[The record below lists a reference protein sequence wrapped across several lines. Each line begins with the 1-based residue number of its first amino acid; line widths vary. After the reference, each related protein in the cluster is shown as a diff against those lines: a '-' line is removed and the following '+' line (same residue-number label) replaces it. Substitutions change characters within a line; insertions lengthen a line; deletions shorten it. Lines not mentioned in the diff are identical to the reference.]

1 MAVHAEHLRHA
12 HSESWI
18 RKYVFSTDHKMIA
31 TQYIFTAYFMALLGG
46 LLAVLIRYQLGW
58 GDQASPLL
66 ERLFPFGA
74 QGGIIKPEFYL
85 AIITIHGTIL
95 VFHFQTMMLTGG
107 FGNYL
112 IPLQIGARDMAFPV
126 LNMLSYW
133 VFLAS
138 CVVMLLSFLVEGG
151 AAAAGWTVY
160 PPLSVHAAAVAGSGL
175 GQTIW
180 LLSMALLIVATLM
193 GGLNYIVTTLNLRT
207 KGMSLMRLP
216 LSTWGVFFA
225 SVIGLVTFP
234 VLLAGAILLLLD
246 RHLGTSFYMP
256 TIYIGGQLVETR
268 GGNPLLWQ
276 HLFWY
281 LGHPEVYI
289 LAIPAL
295 GFVGDIIATFSRKP
309 IFGYRL
315 IIISLVVMTI
325 LSCIVWGHHM
335 FTSGLNPYIAM
346 VFSLLTILI
355 SVPFGTIILCYAAT
369 LWKSKIRFTTPML
382 FSIGFLSLVVTGG
395 LGGLFLGTASTDL
408 YLHDTAFVVGHFH
421 VIMASSVLFAIF
433 AATYYWFPKIFGRF
447 MSEALGKWHFWLTF
461 IGVYAVF
468 IPMHIMGL
476 GGTMRRIYSPH
487 AYQYLQQWTPWE
499 KALSIFG
506 LILIGAQLLFVVN
519 FFWSLFKGRRAT
531 DPNPWQAN
539 TLEWQTSS
547 PPPHLNWGEEQPVV
561 YRGPYE
567 FSRPDTAEDYLPQ
580 NAPPVGVEVSG
591 HGVR

>member
-1 MAVHAEHLRHA
+1 MAVHAEHLAHA

-18 RKYVFSTDHKMIA
+18 RKYVFSTDHKVIA

-46 LLAVLIRYQLGW
+46 LLAALIRYQLGW

-74 QGGIIKPEFYL
+74 QGGVIKPEFYL

-256 TIYIGGQLVETR
+256 TVYIGGQLVETR

-295 GFVGDIIATFSRKP
+295 GFIGDIIATFSRKP

-315 IIISLVVMTI
+315 IIISFVVMTI

-369 LWKSKIRFTTPML
+369 LWKGKIQFTTPML
-382 FSIGFLSLVVTGG
+382 FAIGFLSLVVTGG

-447 MSEALGKWHFWLTF
+447 MSESLGKWHFWLTF
-461 IGVYAVF
+461 IGVYATFV
-468 IPMHIMGL
+468 PMHVMGL
-476 GGTMRRIYSPH
+476 GGMMRRIYSPH
-487 AYQYLQQWTPWE
+487 AYQYLQQWVPWE
-499 KALSIFG
+499 RVISIFG

-531 DPNPWQAN
+531 DPNPWRAN

-580 NAPPVGVEVSG
+580 NTPPVGVEVSG
-591 HGVR
+591 NGVR

>member
-1 MAVHAEHLRHA
+1 MCV
-12 HSESWI
+12 
-18 RKYVFSTDHKMIA
+18 
-31 TQYIFTAYFMALLGG
+31 
-46 LLAVLIRYQLGW
+46 
-58 GDQASPLL
+58 
-66 ERLFPFGA
+66 
-74 QGGIIKPEFYL
+74 
-85 AIITIHGTIL
+85 
-95 VFHFQTMMLTGG
+95 TGG
-107 FGNYL
+107 FGNTL
-112 IPLQIGARDMAFPV
+112 ISLQFGARDMALPV

-133 VFLAS
+133 VLLGS
-138 CVVMLLSFLVEGG
+138 CVVMLFAFLVEGG
-151 AAAAGWTVY
+151 AAAAGGMVY
-160 PPLSVHAAAVAGSGL
+160 PPLSVHAGAVAGSGL

-180 LLSMALLIVATLM
+180 LLSMALLIIATLM

-234 VLLAGAILLLLD
+234 VLLAGPILLSLD
-246 RHLGTSFYMP
+246 RQQGTSFYMP
-256 TIYIGGQLVETR
+256 TVHIVGQLVETR

-295 GFVGDIIATFSRKP
+295 GFIGDIIATFSRKP

-315 IIISLVVMTI
+315 IIISLIVMTI
-325 LSCIVWGHHM
+325 LSVIVWGHHM

-369 LWKSKIRFTTPML
+369 LWKGKIQFTTPML

-447 MSEALGKWHFWLTF
+447 MSESLGKWHFWLSF
-461 IGVYAVF
+461 IGIYATFV
-468 IPMHIMGL
+468 PMHVMGL

-487 AYQYLQQWTPWE
+487 AYQYLQQWVPWE
-499 KALSIFG
+499 KAISVFG
-506 LILIGAQLLFVVN
+506 LILIAAQLVFVVN

-531 DPNPWQAN
+531 DPNPWRAN
-539 TLEWQTSS
+539 TLEWQASS
-547 PPPHLNWGEEQPVV
+547 PPPHLNWGAEPPVV
-561 YRGPYE
+561 YRGP
-567 FSRPDTAEDYLPQ
+567 FRAGNHPGLARPLPCICV
-580 NAPPVGVEVSG
+580 AP
-591 HGVR
+591 VRQGGSAAVDCLYDLCADLQPWHDGAGGACGI